1 MCLLVKLLV
10 EEVPGYALVILKT
23 VLSWAFFVF
32 VFVFFNV
39 EGTSNGFR
47 IFLENAF
54 SVSWFH
60 IYAMLWNGYLKS
72 KIVF

>member
-1 MCLLVKLLV
+1 MCLLVKLLM

-23 VLSWAFFVF
+23 ILSWAFFC
-32 VFVFFNV
+32 FFFDI
-39 EGTSNGFR
+39 EGTSNRFC

-60 IYAMLWNGYLKS
+60 IYAMLWNG
-72 KIVF
+72 